1 MAPSGRTARPYRTKK
16 YGMPLKE
23 TSRESFL
30 LLAVYLIGNGEFLAA
45 LCATGSENAT
55 TIGGL
60 HALTETV
67 LVIALAI
74 VRLECSFHFVLY
86 RYNYYFLQ
94 MLTHS
99 LRIRSAK
106 VVRKPF
112 PAKFS
117 SVFFPFRTPDVA
129 FFAKPVRHFLSS
141 LSPHFVP
148 VRKRFACSAM
158 SSASSK

>member
-86 RYNYYFLQ
+86 RYNYCF
-94 MLTHS
+94 
-99 LRIRSAK
+99 SAK
-106 VVRKPF
+106 CSRIL
-112 PAKFS
+112 S
-117 SVFFPFRTPDVA
+117 A
-129 FFAKPVRHFLSS
+129 FGAQR
-141 LSPHFVP
+141 
-148 VRKRFACSAM
+148 
-158 SSASSK
+158 